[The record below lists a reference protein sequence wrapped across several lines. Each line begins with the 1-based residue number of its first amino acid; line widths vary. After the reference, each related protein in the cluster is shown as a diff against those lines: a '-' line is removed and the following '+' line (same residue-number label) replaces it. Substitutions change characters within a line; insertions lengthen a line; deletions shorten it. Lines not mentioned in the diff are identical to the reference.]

1 MNTAIKLCFGGMIC
15 VLAGGAAEPA
25 DTARPVRV
33 TTVHFAPRTTP
44 ATFSGSV
51 QPRTSAD
58 LAFQA
63 GGRVIRRPVN
73 IGDHVTAGQMIAEL
87 DLSDLRYALEAAEA
101 AMRAAQAD
109 AASARADF
117 ARYQRL
123 GQTSAAYLP
132 SEFDRRK
139 AASQM
144 ADARLTQ
151 AAWQTAI
158 ARDQFRYGTL
168 TADAD
173 GVITALPAQVGQVVS
188 AGQTAATLA
197 HSAET
202 EVAIDVPE
210 NRLGAIRAAT
220 GITISPWAEPSVT
233 LHGRIREIG
242 GQADAASRTFAV
254 RVTVTDAPSGLLR
267 PGMTAMVNV
276 AAAGD
281 DVAVLPG
288 SALCDEDG
296 QPAVWVL
303 DPEIGHAARR
313 PVRVAGYRGDGGVL
327 IQSGLAE
334 GEQVVTAG
342 TSLIDPDMTLTAW
355 TGATR

>member
-1 MNTAIKLCFGGMIC
+1 MHTAIKLCFGGVIC
-15 VLAGGAAEPA
+15 VLAGGAGEPA

-33 TTVHFAPRTTP
+33 TAVHFAPRSTP

-63 GGRVIRRPVN
+63 GGRVVFRPVN

-87 DLSDLRYALEAAEA
+87 DLSDLRYAREAAEA
-101 AMRAAQAD
+101 AMRAAEAD
-109 AASARADF
+109 AASARADL

-123 GQTSAAYLP
+123 GQGSAAYLP

-139 AASQM
+139 AASKM

-151 AAWQTAI
+151 TIWQAEI
-158 ARDQFRYGTL
+158 ARDQLRYGTL
-168 TADAD
+168 KADAD
-173 GVITALPAQVGQVVS
+173 GVITALPVQVGQVVS

-220 GITISPWAEPSVT
+220 GVTISPWAAPSVT
-233 LHGRIREIG
+233 LHGRVREIG

-254 RVTVTDAPSGLLR
+254 RVTVTDAPPGLLR
-267 PGMTAMVNV
+267 PGMTALVNV

-281 DVAVLPG
+281 EVAVLPG
-288 SALCDEDG
+288 SALCDQDG

-303 DPEIGHAARR
+303 DPAISHAARR
-313 PVRVAGYRGDGGVL
+313 LVQVAGYRGDGAVL
-327 IQSGLAE
+327 VRAGLAE

-342 TSLIDPDMTLTAW
+342 TSQIDPGMSLTAW
-355 TGATR
+355 AGATR

>member
-1 MNTAIKLCFGGMIC
+1 MHTATKLCFAGLIC
-15 VLAGGAAEPA
+15 VLVGGAGEPA
-25 DTARPVRV
+25 ETARPVRV
-33 TTVHFAPRTTP
+33 TAVHFAPRTTP

-73 IGDHVTAGQMIAEL
+73 IGDHVAAGQMIAEL
-87 DLSDLRYALEAAEA
+87 DLSDLRYSREAAEA
-101 AMRAAQAD
+101 AMRAAEAD
-109 AASARADF
+109 AASARADL

-123 GQTSAAYLP
+123 GQASAAYVP
-132 SEFDRRK
+132 SEFDRRM
-139 AASQM
+139 AASRM
-144 ADARLTQ
+144 ADARLKQTIS
-151 AAWQTAI
+151 QTAI
-158 ARDQFRYGTL
+158 ARDQLRYGTL

-173 GVITALPAQVGQVVS
+173 GVITALPLQVGQVVS

-210 NRLGAIRAAT
+210 NRLATIRAAT
-220 GITISPWAEPSVT
+220 EATINPWAAPSVT
-233 LHGRIREIG
+233 LHGRVREIG

-254 RVTVTDAPSGLLR
+254 RVTVTDAPPGLLQ

-281 DVAVLPG
+281 DLAVLPG
-288 SALCDEDG
+288 SALYDRSG

-303 DPEIGHAARR
+303 DTAKRRAVLR
-313 PVRVAGYRGDGGVL
+313 PVRVAGYRGDGTIL
-327 IQSGLAE
+327 IQAGLAE

-342 TSLIDPDMTLTAW
+342 ASEIGPDTNLTAW
-355 TGATR
+355 AGATR

>member
-1 MNTAIKLCFGGMIC
+1 MHTAIKICFGGVVC
-15 VLAGGAAEPA
+15 VLAGAAGELV

-33 TTVHFAPRTTP
+33 TAVHFAPRAAP

-87 DLSDLRYALEAAEA
+87 DLSDLHYAREAAEA
-101 AMRAAQAD
+101 AMRAAEAD
-109 AASARADF
+109 AASARADL

-151 AAWQTAI
+151 TAWQAAI
-158 ARDQFRYGTL
+158 ARDQLRYGTL

-173 GVITALPAQVGQVVS
+173 GVITALPVQVGQVVS

-210 NRLGAIRAAT
+210 NRLAAIRAAT
-220 GITISPWAEPSVT
+220 LVTISPWAAPSVT
-233 LHGRIREIG
+233 LHGRVREIG

-254 RVTVTDAPSGLLR
+254 RVTVTDAPPGLLQ

-276 AAAGD
+276 AATGD
-281 DVAVLPG
+281 DLAVLPG
-288 SALCDEDG
+288 SALCDQDG
-296 QPAVWVL
+296 APAVWVL
-303 DPEIGHAARR
+303 DLAKGHAARR
-313 PVRVAGYRGDGGVL
+313 PVRVAGYRGDGAVL
-327 IQSGLAE
+327 IQSGVAE

-342 TSLIDPDMTLTAW
+342 TSEIGPDMTLTAW
-355 TGATR
+355 TGVTR